1 MKISVVA
8 TMYHSAP
15 YLASFY
21 ERVRKALAK
30 LTDDHEIVLVN
41 DGSPDDSLGRALELV
56 EQDAG
61 VSVVDLTRNYGHHR
75 AILAGLEHAQG
86 DLVFVLDADLEDDP
100 AWLTLFYE
108 TMTAE
113 GNVDAVYGMQR
124 RRKGGWFERSSGWL
138 FYSLFN
144 LFSGIRIPRNTT
156 TARLLT
162 RRFVN
167 SLLQFRETDPFLN
180 GLWHIVGYRQVG
192 VFVDKG
198 HKGTSTYSLRRKAHL
213 LVTAITSFSDRPLV
227 MIFYTGL
234 LILLLSGCYIAYL
247 LTARLFFD
255 ITVDGWTSLI
265 TSLWFLGGLTIFF
278 LGVVG
283 IYLSRIYTETKSRP
297 RTLVREVY
305 RRSRA
310 DEAIRRETAG
320 G

>member
-8 TMYHSAP
+8 TMYYSAP

-21 ERVRKALAK
+21 ERVRKALAQ

-41 DGSPDDSLGRALELV
+41 DGSPDDSLERALELV
-56 EQDAG
+56 EQDAT
-61 VSVVDLTRNYGHHR
+61 VSVVDLTTNYGHHR
-75 AILAGLEHAQG
+75 AILAGLEHAHG
-86 DLVFVLDADLEDDP
+86 DLIFVLDSDLEDDP
-100 AWLTLFYE
+100 GWLTLFHE

-113 GNVDAVYGMQR
+113 RNVDAVYGMQR

-198 HKGTSTYSLRRKAHL
+198 HKGATTYSLRRKTHL

-247 LTARLFFD
+247 ITARLFFD

-283 IYLSRIYTETKSRP
+283 IYLSKIYTETKSRP

-305 RRSRA
+305 RRSNA
-310 DEAIRRETAG
+310 DGPIRREIVG

>member
-8 TMYHSAP
+8 TMYYSAS

-21 ERVRKALAK
+21 ERTRTALAK

-41 DGSPDDSLGRALELV
+41 DGSPDDSLERALELV
-56 EQDAG
+56 AQDAG

-86 DLVFVLDADLEDDP
+86 DLVFVLDTDLEDDP
-100 AWLTLFYE
+100 AWLTLFYD

-113 GNVDAVYGMQR
+113 GNVDGVYGMQR
-124 RRKGGWFERSSGWL
+124 RRKGGWFERASGWL

-162 RRFVN
+162 RRYVN

-180 GLWHIVGYRQVG
+180 GLWQTVGYRQVG
-192 VFVDKG
+192 VFVEKA
-198 HKGTSTYSLRRKAHL
+198 HKGTSTYSLSRKAHL

-247 LTARLFFD
+247 ITARLFFD
-255 ITVDGWTSLI
+255 VTVDGWTSLI
-265 TSLWFLGGLTIFF
+265 TSLWLLGGLTIFF

-283 IYLSRIYTETKSRP
+283 IYLSKIYTETKSRP

-305 RRSRA
+305 RRSSANDR
-310 DEAIRRETAG
+310 
-320 G
+320 

>member
-1 MKISVVA
+1 MKVSVVS
-8 TMYHSAP
+8 TMYYSAP

-21 ERVRKALAK
+21 ERVRKELAK
-30 LTDDHEIVLVN
+30 LTDDHEILLVN
-41 DGSPDDSLGRALELV
+41 DGSPDDSLERALELV

-61 VSVVDLTRNYGHHR
+61 VVVVDLTRNFGHHR
-75 AILAGLEHAQG
+75 AILAGLEQARG
-86 DLVFVLDADLEDDP
+86 DLIFVMDCDLEDDP
-100 AWLTLFYE
+100 AWLTLFHE

-113 GNVDAVYGMQR
+113 LDVDAVYGMQR
-124 RRKGGWFERSSGWL
+124 RRKGGWFERWSGWL

-162 RRFVN
+162 RRFVD
-167 SLLQFRETDPFLN
+167 SLLRFRESDPFLN
-180 GLWHIVGYRQVG
+180 GIWHIVGYRQIG
-192 VFVDKG
+192 VFVEKG
-198 HKGTSTYSLRRKAHL
+198 HKGTTTYSLRKKAHL
-213 LVTAITSFSDRPLV
+213 LVTAITSFSNRPLV

-234 LILLLSGCYIAYL
+234 VILVVSGLYIAYL
-247 LTARLFFD
+247 LTARMFFD

-305 RRSRA
+305 RRSSAEHGRPGRTA
-310 DEAIRRETAG
+310 DG
-320 G
+320 

>member
-8 TMYHSAP
+8 TMYYSAP
-15 YLASFY
+15 YLASFHD
-21 ERVRKALAK
+21 RVRKALAK
-30 LTDDHEIVLVN
+30 LTDDYEILLVN
-41 DGSPDDSLGRALELV
+41 DGSPDDSLERALELV
-56 EQDAG
+56 ERDARLL
-61 VSVVDLTRNYGHHR
+61 VVDLSRNFGHHR

-86 DLVFVLDADLEDDP
+86 DLIFVLDSDLEDDP

-113 GNVDAVYGMQR
+113 DHVDAVYGMQR

-167 SLLQFRETDPFLN
+167 SLLRFRETDPFLN

-192 VFVDKG
+192 IFVDKG
-198 HKGTSTYSLRRKAHL
+198 HKGTTTYSLRRKTHL

-247 LTARLFFD
+247 IMARLFFN

-283 IYLSRIYTETKSRP
+283 IYLSRIYTETKGRP

-305 RRSRA
+305 RRSSA
-310 DEAIRRETAG
+310 DRSVRRESVDG
-320 G
+320 

>member
-21 ERVRKALAK
+21 ERARKALAE
-30 LTDDHEIVLVN
+30 LSGDHEIVLVN
-41 DGSPDDSLGRALELV
+41 DGSPDDSLARALELV
-56 EQDAG
+56 EQDAS

-75 AILAGLEHAQG
+75 AILAGLEHARG
-86 DLVFVLDADLEDDP
+86 DLIFVLDSDLEDDP
-100 AWLTLFYE
+100 AWLLPFYE
-108 TMTAE
+108 RLTAE
-113 GNVDAVYGMQR
+113 RNVDAVYGMQR
-124 RRKGGWFERSSGWL
+124 RRKGGWFERCSGWL

-144 LFSGIRIPRNTT
+144 LFSGISIPRNTT

-198 HKGTSTYSLRRKAHL
+198 HKGASTYSLRRKAHL

-247 LTARLFFD
+247 ITARLFFD

-310 DEAIRRETAG
+310 GDGIRRETAG